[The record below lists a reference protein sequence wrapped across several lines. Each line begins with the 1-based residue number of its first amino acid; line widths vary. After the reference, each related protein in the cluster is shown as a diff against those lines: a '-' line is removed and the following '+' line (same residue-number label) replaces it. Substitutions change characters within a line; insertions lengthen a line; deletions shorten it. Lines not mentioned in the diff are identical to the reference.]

1 MDAPLK
7 KLSQASQVE
16 RILTNVK
23 YDDILDK
30 DAILSSLLLVTISP
44 ALLWKPLIDQ
54 SLNYT
59 CAMVQWMARLSRV

>member
-1 MDAPLK
+1 
-7 KLSQASQVE
+7 
-16 RILTNVK
+16 LTNAK

-30 DAILSSLLLVTISP
+30 DAILSLLLLVTISP